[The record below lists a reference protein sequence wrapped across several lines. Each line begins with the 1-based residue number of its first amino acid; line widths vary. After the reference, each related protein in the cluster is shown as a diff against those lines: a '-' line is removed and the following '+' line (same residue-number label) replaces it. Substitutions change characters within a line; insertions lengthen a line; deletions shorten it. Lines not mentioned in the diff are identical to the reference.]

1 MHVLHQTK
9 KNTIFIHPI
18 TLIINGSL
26 YSWWYIFFY
35 LPRVPGD
42 TTKSPELCVLLIWK
56 TGRTRFSHQLNK
68 IILASCY
75 IKSRKILTCLSE
87 TFLPIKP
94 LLDSHFFVYGTEP
107 NNNETKHV
115 VFNCL
120 PCCLF
125 WQNFNP
131 DIIKFLKWS
140 GCILLGVEWQLAF
153 I

>member
-1 MHVLHQTK
+1 MAHYTHDD
-9 KNTIFIHPI
+9 ISSFIY
-18 TLIINGSL
+18 
-26 YSWWYIFFY
+26 YSESQETQLNLQNYVFCWYVK
-35 LPRVPGD
+35 REGQ
-42 TTKSPELCVLLIWK
+42 
-56 TGRTRFSHQLNK
+56 GFSHQLNK

-125 WQNFNP
+125 WQNFNL
-131 DIIKFLKWS
+131 DIIKFLNSS
-140 GCILLGVEWQLAF
+140 GFILLGVEWQLAF